1 MQAYE
6 HGCHGVTE
14 FRGAAT
20 LRALGVG
27 ALEVD
32 LLGAAAPRPHL
43 LHDAHTNYYSA
54 WSPTS
59 TNDYSVS
66 CTTGR
71 RFVGERLMS
80 AG

>member
-1 MQAYE
+1 MQACE
-6 HGCHGVTE
+6 DGCHRVTE

-20 LRALGVG
+20 LRALGMG

-54 WSPTS
+54 SGPTCA
-59 TNDYSVS
+59 NDYSVS
-66 CTTGR
+66 CTTSR

-80 AG
+80 AE